1 MTGRLDLRGQAVRIK
16 EIFRRCIYKE
26 IMSYLSRERVLM
38 IKEKRHILD
47 NQVKIKTRLL
57 VLITVI

>member
-1 MTGRLDLRGQAVRIK
+1 MTGRLDLRGQVVRIK

-38 IKEKRHILD
+38 IKEKRQTAGI
-47 NQVKIKTRLL
+47 I